1 MIKHVNITFV
11 FQKEYRGSEE
21 NYHLGNILP
30 VISKIFGKL
39 LYNQMTPFFYQFL
52 SMFQRSFYKRA
63 NAQRCF
69 LPFYRSGRQQ
79 LTQTTSLVFFGDLL
93 RAFNCFPHKFII
105 ARLNTYGLNLLALNH
120 IQNYLASGKQK
131 SQGKFF
137 MQLFE

>member
-1 MIKHVNITFV
+1 MMKHVNITFV

-30 VISKIFGKL
+30 VISKIFEKL
-39 LYNQMTPFFYQFL
+39 LYNQMTPFFCQFL
-52 SMFQRSFYKRA
+52 SMFQHSFYKRA
-63 NAQRCF
+63 NAQRWF

-79 LTQTTSLVFFGDLL
+79 LTLATSLVFFGDLL
-93 RAFNCFPHKFII
+93 KVFNCFPRKFIN
-105 ARLNTYGLNLLALNH
+105 AKLNTYGLNLLALNP
-120 IQNYLASGKQK
+120 IQNYLVNGKQK